1 MFFFDGFYTVLKKTM
16 NKTIKINPN
25 LLLVKRRRD
34 KKEKKE
40 SNKEKSS
47 TSKNVENLKRQLL
60 HNAKTNPNQN
70 PTTAPLNDSLN
81 YLSKLKQKQNPQRS
95 WVEVNLDN
103 PEALF
108 PSTTSTTT
116 TSSLLKPLST
126 SSSLSPSSL
135 TPSLRNDIP
144 YGCLKKG
151 KKPTYRNYKRMMMN
165 ETRKSNFDIVESLE
179 NVREKKLEELKQ
191 RQQEQVKEHQEKED
205 KYEPLKI
212 NLDDIDT
219 NIAIQQDLEMT
230 RKLKNELAVID
241 ELKVSSE
248 EDLNKK
254 KTLIKKTVC
263 KKYILGKNEEKNLV
277 SVLIKN
283 AERKNEVIQ
292 AKQDLSRTKL
302 NKVKQY
308 LLQRN
313 LMKKGSE
320 APATLLLE
328 MFKSAR
334 LTGDI
339 YNVNFNTM
347 LETFVSDS

>member
-1 MFFFDGFYTVLKKTM
+1 M

-25 LLLVKRRRD
+25 LLLVKQRRE

-40 SNKEKSS
+40 KKEKSSS

-60 HNAKTNPNQN
+60 SNLKTTPTEGAAA
-70 PTTAPLNDSLN
+70 TTATPLKDSLN
-81 YLSKLKQKQNPQRS
+81 YLSKLKEKKQSNRN

-108 PSTTSTTT
+108 PSNKNTTNSTTT
-116 TSSLLKPLST
+116 NTTSNPLSLST
-126 SSSLSPSSL
+126 SLKDS
-135 TPSLRNDIP
+135 NEVP

-151 KKPTYRNYKRMMMN
+151 KKPTYRNYKRMLMS
-165 ETRKSNFDIVESLE
+165 ETRKNNHDIVESLE
-179 NVREKKLEELKQ
+179 NVRERKLEELKQ
-191 RQQEQVKEHQEKED
+191 KQHDQQQKEQQQQQKEQKDQETSLS
-205 KYEPLKI
+205 PSL
-212 NLDDIDT
+212 NLDEIDT
-219 NIAIQQDLEMT
+219 NIAIQQDLELT

-241 ELKVSSE
+241 ELKTSSE

-263 KKYILGKNEEKNLV
+263 KKYILGKNEDKKIV

-283 AERKNEVIQ
+283 ADRKNEVIQ
-292 AKQDLSRTKL
+292 AKQDLNRTKL
-302 NKVKQY
+302 NKVKNY
-308 LLQRN
+308 LLHRN

-320 APATLLLE
+320 APTTLLLE
-328 MFKSAR
+328 MFKNAR

-339 YNVNFNTM
+339 YNVNFNTI
-347 LETFVSDS
+347 LETFVSET

>member
-1 MFFFDGFYTVLKKTM
+1 M

-25 LLLVKRRRD
+25 LLLVKQRRE

-40 SNKEKSS
+40 KKEKSSS

-60 HNAKTNPNQN
+60 SNLKTT
-70 PTTAPLNDSLN
+70 PTTGITAGAAATTIATAPLKDSLN
-81 YLSKLKQKQNPQRS
+81 YLSKLKEKKQSNRN

-108 PSTTSTTT
+108 PSNKNSTTT
-116 TSSLLKPLST
+116 NTTSNPLSLST
-126 SSSLSPSSL
+126 SLKDS
-135 TPSLRNDIP
+135 NEVP

-151 KKPTYRNYKRMMMN
+151 KKPTYRNYKRMLMS
-165 ETRKSNFDIVESLE
+165 ETRKNNHDIVESLE
-179 NVREKKLEELKQ
+179 NVRERKLEELKQ
-191 RQQEQVKEHQEKED
+191 KQHDQQQKEQQQKEQKDQETTST
-205 KYEPLKI
+205 PSL
-212 NLDDIDT
+212 NLDEIDT
-219 NIAIQQDLEMT
+219 NIAIQQDLELT

-241 ELKVSSE
+241 ELKTSSE

-263 KKYILGKNEEKNLV
+263 KKYILGKNEDKKIV

-283 AERKNEVIQ
+283 ADRKNEVIQ
-292 AKQDLSRTKL
+292 AKQDLNRTKL
-302 NKVKQY
+302 NKVKNY
-308 LLQRN
+308 LLHRN

-320 APATLLLE
+320 APTTLLLE
-328 MFKSAR
+328 MFKNAR

-339 YNVNFNTM
+339 YNVNFNTI
-347 LETFVSDS
+347 LETFVSET

>member
-1 MFFFDGFYTVLKKTM
+1 M

-25 LLLVKRRRD
+25 LLLVKQRRE

-40 SNKEKSS
+40 KKEKSSS

-60 HNAKTNPNQN
+60 SNVKTT
-70 PTTAPLNDSLN
+70 PTTGITATAPLKDSLN
-81 YLSKLKQKQNPQRS
+81 YLSKLKEKKQSNRN

-108 PSTTSTTT
+108 PSNKNTTNSTTT
-116 TSSLLKPLST
+116 NTTSNPLSLST
-126 SSSLSPSSL
+126 SLKDS
-135 TPSLRNDIP
+135 NEVP

-151 KKPTYRNYKRMMMN
+151 KKPTYRNYKRMLMS
-165 ETRKSNFDIVESLE
+165 ETRKNNHDIVESLE
-179 NVREKKLEELKQ
+179 NVRERKLEELKQ
-191 RQQEQVKEHQEKED
+191 KQHDQQQKEQQQQQKEQKDQETSLS
-205 KYEPLKI
+205 PSL
-212 NLDDIDT
+212 NLDEIDT
-219 NIAIQQDLEMT
+219 NIAIQQDLELT

-241 ELKVSSE
+241 ELKTSSE

-263 KKYILGKNEEKNLV
+263 KKYILGKNEDKKIV

-283 AERKNEVIQ
+283 ADRKNEVIQ
-292 AKQDLSRTKL
+292 AKQDLNRTKL
-302 NKVKQY
+302 NKVKNY
-308 LLQRN
+308 LLHRN

-320 APATLLLE
+320 APTTLLLE
-328 MFKSAR
+328 MFKNAR

-339 YNVNFNTM
+339 YNVNFNTI
-347 LETFVSDS
+347 LETFVSET